1 MQLERSHCSLMW
13 LTGLLDEAKTFDE
26 VRPFDEA
33 SEVSLGLEVLCN
45 AELLK
50 PFLKQRIH
58 NLFHLPLLHD
68 SGDWGLVLSRE
79 FGMFPEPTSNL

>member
-1 MQLERSHCSLMW
+1 MW
-13 LTGLLDEAKTFDE
+13 LTGLLDEAKT
-26 VRPFDEA
+26 FDEA

-79 FGMFPEPTSNL
+79 SGMFPEPTSNL